1 MRLPQ
6 VWPRWYASRDVEDY
20 FRGKDK
26 VLTEQDAEPVDCV
39 VIGAGVVGLAAA
51 RALAQAGRDVIVL
64 EAEGAIGTGISS
76 RNSEVI
82 HAGLYYAPGSLKAR
96 LCVAGSR
103 LMRAHAVRCG
113 IPHSL
118 PGKLVVATDE
128 SEEAALATLFE
139 RGQANG
145 AEGLR
150 MLNAAEARALEPNLV
165 CTAALLSPF
174 TGIIDS
180 HALMLSLQG
189 EAEAAGA
196 MIAFH
201 APVTGGHADGDAML
215 IETGGAEPM
224 RLRARSVV
232 LAAGLSA
239 PRIGAALGLADVPP
253 AYLCR
258 GTYFSLTGRTPFSR
272 LVYPVPVTAGLG
284 VHFTLDLGGAGRFG
298 PDVEWI
304 EREEYTVDP
313 HRGDVFYEAIR
324 RYWPGLPDGALAP
337 AYCGIRPK
345 IHAPDQPGRDFLIH
359 GPAETGAPGMVAL
372 YGIESPGLTASLAI
386 ADHVRDLLS

>member
-1 MRLPQ
+1 ML
-6 VWPRWYASRDVEDY
+6 VRDGEDY
-20 FRGKDK
+20 IQRKIN
-26 VLTEQDAEPVDCV
+26 VLTQQDAEPVDCV
-39 VIGAGVVGLAAA
+39 VIGAGIVGLAIA
-51 RALAQAGRDVIVL
+51 RTLAQAGRDVIVL

-96 LCVAGSR
+96 LCVEGSR

-128 SEEAALATLFE
+128 GEEAALAAIFA

-150 MLNAAEARALEPNLV
+150 MLSGAEARALEPNLA
-165 CTAALLSPF
+165 CTAALLSPV

-180 HALMLSLQG
+180 HAMMLSLQG

-201 APVTGGHADGDAML
+201 APVIGGGADGDAMR
-215 IETGGAEPM
+215 IDTGGAEPM

-232 LAAGLSA
+232 LAAGLAA
-239 PRIGAALGLADVPP
+239 PRIGAALGLAAVPTG
-253 AYLCR
+253 YLCR
-258 GTYFSLTGRTPFSR
+258 GSYFSLTGRAPFSR
-272 LVYPVPVTAGLG
+272 LVYPVPVAAGLG

-304 EREEYTVDP
+304 EHEDYSVDP
-313 HRGDVFYEAIR
+313 QRGDVFYEAIR
-324 RYWPGLPDGALAP
+324 RYWPGLPAGALAP

-345 IHAPDQPGRDFLIH
+345 ITAPDQPGCDFLIH
-359 GPAETGAPGMVAL
+359 GPAESGAPGMVAL
-372 YGIESPGLTASLAI
+372 YGIESPGLTACLAI
-386 ADHVRDLLS
+386 ADHVAGLLS